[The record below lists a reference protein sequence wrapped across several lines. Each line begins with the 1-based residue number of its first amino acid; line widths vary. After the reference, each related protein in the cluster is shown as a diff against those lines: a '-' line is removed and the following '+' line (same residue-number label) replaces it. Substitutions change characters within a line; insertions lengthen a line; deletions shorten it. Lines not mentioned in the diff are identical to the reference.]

1 MSDTTPPDLDIVIFG
16 ATGFV
21 GRLTAAYLAEQAP
34 AGVRIA
40 LAGRNRERLEEVR
53 AGLPDAAAEWEIIVA
68 DASEPVTLAALAAR
82 TRVVATTVGP
92 YVRLGMPLVE
102 ACAIAGTHYCDL
114 TGEVL
119 FVRQSADTWHET
131 ARETGARIVHSCG
144 FDSIPSD
151 LGVLVTADRAAADG
165 AGELTETVLSV
176 VSMRGGVSGG
186 TIDSMRQQAILMR
199 ADAAVRAIVAD
210 PYGLSPDRAPV
221 ARSRGAEAG
230 AEADA
235 GTGAGA
241 GAGALAGALAKTV
254 WTSAVR
260 LGRRSPIRRDPVTGH
275 WTGPFVMAGFN
286 TRIVRRS
293 NALLGWRYGRAFRY
307 REVVDFGNSA
317 KAPVLAT
324 GMSAG
329 LLGLA
334 GAMAFEPT
342 RAVVDRFLPKPGE
355 GPSEEN
361 QANGRFRMVIRTT
374 TTTGAAY
381 RTKVGADRDPGYSGT
396 AVMLGESALALA
408 LDGDLLPGGGGVLTP
423 ATGLGSVLVDRL
435 VAQDFTF
442 DCERVD
448 S

>member
-1 MSDTTPPDLDIVIFG
+1 MTS
-16 ATGFV
+16 A
-21 GRLTAAYLAEQAP
+21 RR
-34 AGVRIA
+34 GVRGWA
-40 LAGRNRERLEEVR
+40 LHTGTSWVLR
-53 AGLPDAAAEWEIIVA
+53 
-68 DASEPVTLAALAAR
+68 
-82 TRVVATTVGP
+82 GP

-151 LGVLVTADRAAADG
+151 LGVLVTADTVAADG

-210 PYGLSPDRAPV
+210 PYGLSPDRAAEP
-221 ARSRGAEAG
+221 RSRGAEAG

-235 GTGAGA
+235 GADAGA
-241 GAGALAGALAKTV
+241 GAGALAKTV

-260 LGRRSPIRRDPVTGH
+260 LVRRSPIRRDPVTGH

-317 KAPVLAT
+317 KSPVLAT

-408 LDGDLLPGGGGVLTP
+408 LDGDRLPGGGGVLTP

-435 VAQDFTF
+435 IAQDFTF

>member
-1 MSDTTPPDLDIVIFG
+1 MSDTTPRDLDIVIFG

-53 AGLPDAAAEWEIIVA
+53 AGLPDAAAGWEIIVA

-131 ARETGARIVHSCG
+131 ARETGVRIVHSCG

-151 LGVLVTADRAAADG
+151 LGVLVTADTVAGDG

-210 PYGLSPDRAPV
+210 PYGLSPDRAAEP
-221 ARSRGAEAG
+221 RSRGAEAG

-235 GTGAGA
+235 GAGA

-293 NALLGWRYGRAFRY
+293 NALLGWGYGRAFRY

-423 ATGLGSVLVDRL
+423 AAGLGSVLVDRL

>member
-210 PYGLSPDRAPV
+210 PYGLSPDRAAEP
-221 ARSRGAEAG
+221 RSRGAEAG

-235 GTGAGA
+235 GAGA

>member
-1 MSDTTPPDLDIVIFG
+1 VSDTTPPDLDIVIFG

-151 LGVLVTADRAAADG
+151 LGVLVTADTVAGDG

-210 PYGLSPDRAPV
+210 PYGLSPDRAAEP
-221 ARSRGAEAG
+221 RSRGAEAG

-235 GTGAGA
+235 GAGA
-241 GAGALAGALAKTV
+241 GAGP
-254 WTSAVR
+254 
-260 LGRRSPIRRDPVTGH
+260 GR
-275 WTGPFVMAGFN
+275 
-286 TRIVRRS
+286 
-293 NALLGWRYGRAFRY
+293 
-307 REVVDFGNSA
+307 
-317 KAPVLAT
+317 
-324 GMSAG
+324 
-329 LLGLA
+329 
-334 GAMAFEPT
+334 
-342 RAVVDRFLPKPGE
+342 
-355 GPSEEN
+355 
-361 QANGRFRMVIRTT
+361 
-374 TTTGAAY
+374 
-381 RTKVGADRDPGYSGT
+381 
-396 AVMLGESALALA
+396 
-408 LDGDLLPGGGGVLTP
+408 
-423 ATGLGSVLVDRL
+423 
-435 VAQDFTF
+435 
-442 DCERVD
+442 
-448 S
+448 

>member
-1 MSDTTPPDLDIVIFG
+1 MSDTTPRDLDIVIFG

-21 GRLTAAYLAEQAP
+21 GRLTAAYLAERAP

-40 LAGRNRERLEEVR
+40 LAGRNHERLEEVR

-151 LGVLVTADRAAADG
+151 LGVLVTADTVAADG

-210 PYGLSPDRAPV
+210 PYGLSPDRAAEP
-221 ARSRGAEAG
+221 RSRGAEAG

-235 GTGAGA
+235 GAGA

-374 TTTGAAY
+374 TSTGAAY

>member
-92 YVRLGMPLVE
+92 YVRLGMTLVE

-151 LGVLVTADRAAADG
+151 LGVLVTADTVAADG

-210 PYGLSPDRAPV
+210 PYGLSPDRAAEP
-221 ARSRGAEAG
+221 RSRGAEAG

-235 GTGAGA
+235 GAGA